1 MNAAM
6 GLSRPPWDTLVRMAN
21 KKSSIPS
28 KGRKRSEPSKEP
40 EVDHFGILLEES
52 EKFCAAMG
60 LPKDLILQIAKTD
73 SDWALILKL
82 DALLEAASKAVIR
95 HGLRFKLLNRVI
107 QNDTLGDFVDSLPM
121 AGRTSLLVL
130 LDAAG
135 FSPEDCGLI
144 EGVRKLRNA
153 YAHNIRN
160 ADTKLIE
167 LIKQRGDKSQLIKQ
181 LSPIATYEEK
191 SLIASYEKDG
201 GYLRFLITMSAMRVL
216 FVVYHL
222 SLKPSRTKPY
232 SPYKPQVVRS

>member
-1 MNAAM
+1 MR
-6 GLSRPPWDTLVRMAN
+6 LSRPPSDTLVRMAN
-21 KKSSIPS
+21 KKSSKPS
-28 KGRKRSEPSKEP
+28 KGRKRSDPSKEL

-52 EKFCAAMG
+52 EKLCAALD
-60 LPKDLILQIAKTD
+60 LPQDLILQIARTD
-73 SDWALILKL
+73 SDWAFTLKI

-107 QNDTLGDFVDSLPM
+107 QNDTLGEFVDSLPM

-130 LDAAG
+130 LGAAG

-144 EGVRKLRNA
+144 DAVRKLRNA
-153 YAHNIRN
+153 YAHNIKN
-160 ADTKLIE
+160 VDTRLIE
-167 LIKQRGDKSQLIKQ
+167 LIKQRGDKSQLIRK

-201 GYLRFLITMSAMRVL
+201 VYLRFLITMSAMRVL

-222 SLKPSRTKPY
+222 SLKPGRTTVSGPSKPR
-232 SPYKPQVVRS
+232 VVRS